1 MSGRPLTRLH
11 ASTGG
16 GGALMSSSN
25 YLLMANNLAPQDS
38 KRILMERA
46 SYKGEMDAQIG
57 NYKIVVGLEVCNSRS
72 TLNPAVSSCNINTA
86 TSELLQPTVALQH

>member
-1 MSGRPLTRLH
+1 MSDRPLTTLH

-25 YLLMANNLAPQDS
+25 YLLMAANLAPQDP

-46 SYKGEMDAQIG
+46 SYKGGLDAQIDI
-57 NYKIVVGLEVCNSRS
+57 YRIVVGFFLFLCTKVDGGTR
-72 TLNPAVSSCNINTA
+72 
-86 TSELLQPTVALQH
+86 